1 MSVVRCGAVKNVD
14 TPTGVFVV
22 GSNAVKDVDTLY
34 RYVCGQ
40 VWRSKNVD
48 TTTGISWLD
57 LML

>member
-34 RYVCGQ
+34 RYVIQPYRCGAVKTSIQQQ
-40 VWRSKNVD
+40 VYRGW
-48 TTTGISWLD
+48 I
-57 LML
+57 